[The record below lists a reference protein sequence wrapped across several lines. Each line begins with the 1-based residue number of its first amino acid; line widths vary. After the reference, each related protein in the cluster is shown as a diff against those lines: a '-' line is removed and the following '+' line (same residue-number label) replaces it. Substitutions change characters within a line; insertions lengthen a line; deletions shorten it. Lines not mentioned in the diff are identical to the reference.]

1 MTTEWESS
9 EDVQAKATEWL
20 RKLDGNIILD
30 YKTAEKNAGFIGA
43 AINGSSD
50 TMYTLNCDGWYVTLG
65 LQGKLQADNTAASL
79 QERLKFIALDKVPT
93 PGLEVIGWEIKP
105 MTPVSSFQNGVEIR
119 SYENGIATITVKTS
133 CFCLYGA
140 VKQVLLGPQPA
151 GARSPEGTYSQLRQA
166 IPLEI
171 VFEAPL
177 SFAP

>member
-93 PGLEVIGWEIKP
+93 PGLEVIGWEV
-105 MTPVSSFQNGVEIR
+105 TTDDS
-119 SYENGIATITVKTS
+119 GI
-133 CFCLYGA
+133 
-140 VKQVLLGPQPA
+140 VLSK
-151 GARSPEGTYSQLRQA
+151 RCRDSQLRKRHRHHHREDQLFLSLWRRQA
-166 IPLEI
+166 GITWPAASRRKI
-171 VFEAPL
+171 A
-177 SFAP
+177 

>member
-30 YKTAEKNAGFIGA
+30 YKTAEKNEGFIGA

-65 LQGKLQADNTAASL
+65 LQGQLQADNTAASL

-105 MTPVSSFQNGVEIR
+105 MTPVSSFQNGVEI
-119 SYENGIATITVKTS
+119 
-133 CFCLYGA
+133 
-140 VKQVLLGPQPA
+140 P
-151 GARSPEGTYSQLRQA
+151 QLRKRHRHHHREDQLFLSLWRRQA
-166 IPLEI
+166 GITWPAASRRKI
-171 VFEAPL
+171 A
-177 SFAP
+177 